1 MIHAVLILAHKNPE
15 MLIPLV
21 GYFKRD
27 CMVYIHFDAACP
39 FPASVQSALQGYP
52 QVKGIYQ
59 QYRVHWGGF
68 SVLEAEL
75 FLLRKALSDS
85 QADFYHLISGQDY
98 PIKPLHA
105 FLSFFENHPEQ
116 DYIDYQEMNPES
128 NHFDVLRRLYLFQP
142 HDRVDARTR
151 QGRNIALAWSHHQL
165 KNGFRK
171 RHPTQFSRF
180 YKASQWFSVTDTSAR
195 LLSAYTS
202 ESPAFLDYLRYEFAP
217 EECYVPTVIINL
229 SPVPHHNCNYR
240 YIRWK
245 SEHGS
250 NPSNL
255 GMEHF
260 EDIRQSDAFF
270 ARKMEKPYCVPLI
283 QHIDQQLLHE

>member
-1 MIHAVLILAHKNPE
+1 MIHAILILAHKNPE

-27 CMVYIHFDAACP
+27 CMVYIHFDAASP
-39 FPASVQSALQGYP
+39 FPASVQSVLRDYP

-59 QYRVHWGGF
+59 ECKVHWGGF
-68 SVLEAEL
+68 SVLQAEL

-98 PIKPLHA
+98 PIKPLRA
-105 FLSFFENHPEQ
+105 FLSFFENHPGQ
-116 DYIDYQEMNPES
+116 DFIEYRELPLDS
-128 NHFDVLRRLYLFQP
+128 SHFDVLRRLYLFQP
-142 HDRVDARTR
+142 HDRVNARSR
-151 QGRNIALAWSHHQL
+151 QGRNLVMAWSHHQL
-165 KNGFRK
+165 KNGFRRK
-171 RHPTQFSRF
+171 CPRHFPQY
-180 YKASQWFSVTDTSAR
+180 YKGSQWFSVTDTSAR

-217 EECYVPTVIINL
+217 EECYVPTVILNL
-229 SPVPHHNCNYR
+229 SPVPHQNDNLR

>member
-1 MIHAVLILAHKNPE
+1 MIHAILILAHKNPE

-21 GYFKRD
+21 KYFVRD
-27 CMVYIHFDAACP
+27 CMVYIHYDATHPLPTDVHVALNG
-39 FPASVQSALQGYP
+39 FPH
-52 QVKGIYQ
+52 VKGIFQ
-59 QYRVHWGGF
+59 EYRVHWGGF
-68 SVLEAEL
+68 SVLQAEL
-75 FLLRKALSDS
+75 FLLQKALSDNR
-85 QADFYHLISGQDY
+85 AGYYHLISGQDY

-128 NHFDVLRRLYLFQP
+128 NHFDVLRRLCLFQP

-151 QGRNIALAWSHHQL
+151 HGRNMALAWSSHQL
-165 KNGFRK
+165 KNGFRRK
-171 RHPTQFSRF
+171 CPMHFSCF
-180 YKASQWFSVTDTSAR
+180 YKASQWFSITHTSAR
-195 LLSAYTS
+195 LLMAYTS
-202 ESPAFLDYLRYEFAP
+202 ETPAFLEHFRYEFAP
-217 EECYVPTVIINL
+217 EECYVPTVILNL
-229 SPVPHHNCNYR
+229 SPVPHQNDNLR

-255 GMEHF
+255 GIEHLS
-260 EDIRQSDAFF
+260 DILQSDAFL

-283 QHIDQQLLHE
+283 QKIERDIIND